1 MVYLFIGQD
10 SLSKDIKLNSLK
22 QQLLNRRTEQFN
34 LDIAYGDQLSKKE
47 LQEKLLFLPVA
58 AQKRLIVLKQIGAL
72 KQDSRDFL
80 MGYLKKPRED
90 IILVLDAQED
100 NLRDSFIQQLKRCAK
115 VSHFKETV
123 RLNTFTLARYI
134 ELGKA
139 DYALSVLNQLL
150 TDGER
155 PERII
160 GGLRYNWERKTVS
173 AYQKKREL
181 RFLLECDLDIK
192 TGRLKPNL
200 ALEKLVISLCCTA
213 KPSG

>member
-22 QQLLNRRTEQFN
+22 QQLLNIKIEQFN
-34 LDIAYGDQLSKKE
+34 LDIAYCDQLSKKE
-47 LQEKLLFLPVA
+47 LQEKLLFFPA
-58 AQKRLIVLKQIGAL
+58 ASHKRLIVLKQIEAL
-72 KQDSRDFL
+72 KPDSRDFL
-80 MGYLKKPRED
+80 IGYLKKPRAD

-100 NLRDSFIQQLKRCAK
+100 NVRDSFLQQLKRYAQ
-115 VSHFKETV
+115 VSHFKETA

-134 ELGKA
+134 ESAKA
-139 DYALSVLNQLL
+139 DYALSVLNRLL
-150 TDGER
+150 ADGER

-160 GGLRYNWERKTVS
+160 GGLRYNWERKTGS
-173 AYQKKREL
+173 AYQRNREL

-200 ALEKLVISLCCTA
+200 ALEKLVINLCCTA